1 MKKEEKFAIEPIVEF
16 DAVSD
21 DELGAIVGGA
31 DPMCPYD
38 YQICP
43 GKDCTCY
50 FGTHCDCNLKFV
62 P

>member
-31 DPMCPYD
+31 DQVCPYD
-38 YQICP
+38 YLFCP
-43 GKDCTCY
+43 SNGCTCY
-50 FGTHCDCNLKFV
+50 FGTNCDCNLKFV